1 MIGHTGQF
9 FFGLVDLAAVALF
22 PELGGAAAAFLSAR
36 FSLMVLADFLDA
48 VWRGDLSVM
57 ICSCS
62 GTEGFLTLNDTGTG
76 LPRPWSRRADPSM
89 RPDRERAAA
98 AGWAEAMSSP
108 AKISRVLCC
117 PLSRC

>member
-89 RPDRERAAA
+89 RPDPW
-98 AGWAEAMSSP
+98 AGRGGRLGRGNVVAGEDFQGA
-108 AKISRVLCC
+108 VL
-117 PLSRC
+117 PVE